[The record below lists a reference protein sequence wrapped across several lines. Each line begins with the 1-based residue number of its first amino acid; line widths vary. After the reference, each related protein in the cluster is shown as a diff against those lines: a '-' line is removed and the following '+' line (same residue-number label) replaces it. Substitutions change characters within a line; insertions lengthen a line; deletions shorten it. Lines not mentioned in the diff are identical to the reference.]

1 MIKQSRWNYII
12 ILSLMCSSKLFAAAF
27 YVPDDS
33 LHIFNVRF
41 ETSQNDVLVTYNF
54 LAAEPGN
61 DGTRKSATNSDRQA
75 YKITLVLKKEHDESF
90 SYNPREVIG
99 DIGLGVREG
108 QNKQIRWML
117 SKEFPRG
124 LEGDDFYFVVLADPI
139 VQKSNIWLWIGG
151 SVAVIGGTV
160 AALLLSR
167 GDGDGPAKEPFPSPP
182 GRPK

>member
-1 MIKQSRWNYII
+1 MNRQSRWNFFF
-12 ILSLMCSSKLFAAAF
+12 ILSLMCSSKLFAAEFSA
-27 YVPDDS
+27 PDDS
-33 LHIFNVRF
+33 LHVFNVRF
-41 ETSQNDVLVTYNF
+41 ETSQNDVLVTYDF
-54 LAAEPGN
+54 LTTEQGSG
-61 DGTRKSATNSDRQA
+61 GTRNSTSNSDRQA

-99 DIGLGVREG
+99 DVGLGVREG
-108 QNKQIRWML
+108 PNKQIRWML

-124 LEGDDFYFVVLADPI
+124 LDGDDFYFVVLAEPV
-139 VQKSNIWLWIGG
+139 VQKSNVLLWIGA